1 VSGYR
6 RIHMEA
12 RDPAQNRFRRWEL
25 EAAEDLFGAWI
36 VRVRFG
42 RIGSTGR
49 SFARSFTDPV
59 AAGRYVRAALTRRRS
74 APRRIGV
81 AYRVIADDGTLT

>member
-1 VSGYR
+1 MSGYR
-6 RIHMEA
+6 SIHMEA

-36 VRVRFG
+36 VWVRFG
-42 RIGSTGR
+42 RIGAAGR
-49 SFARSFTDPV
+49 SFARSFGDPV
-59 AAGRYVRAALTRRRS
+59 AADRYVRAALTRRRS

>member
-12 RDPAQNRFRRWEL
+12 RDPTRNRFRRWEM
-25 EAAEDLFGAWI
+25 EVSEDLFGVWI
-36 VRVRFG
+36 VQVNFG

-49 SFARSFTDPV
+49 TFARSFADHL
-59 AAGRYVRAALTRRRS
+59 AAGRYVRAAIARRRS

-81 AYRVIADDGTLT
+81 AYRVIADDGTLA

>member
-12 RDPAQNRFRRWEL
+12 RDPARNRFRRWEL

-36 VRVRFG
+36 VRVCFG
-42 RIGSTGR
+42 RIGSAGR
-49 SFARSFTDPV
+49 SSTRSFTDPV

-81 AYRVIADDGTLT
+81 AYRVIADEGTLT

>member
-12 RDPAQNRFRRWEL
+12 RDSTRNRFRRWEL
-25 EAAEDLFGAWI
+25 EVAEDLFGAWI
-36 VRVRFG
+36 VRVNFG

-49 SFARSFTDPV
+49 TFARSFTDRV
-59 AAGRYVRAALTRRRS
+59 TAARYVRAAVARRHS

-81 AYRVIADDGTLT
+81 AYRVIADDGTLA

>member
-1 VSGYR
+1 MSGYR

-12 RDPAQNRFRRWEL
+12 RDPTRNRFRRWEL
-25 EAAEDLFGAWI
+25 EVAQDLFGVWI
-36 VRVRFG
+36 VQVNFG

-49 SFARSFTDPV
+49 TFARSFADHL
-59 AAGRYVRAALTRRRS
+59 AAGQYVRAAIARRRS

-81 AYRVIADDGTLT
+81 AYRVIADDGTLA

>member
-1 VSGYR
+1 MSGYR

-12 RDPAQNRFRRWEL
+12 CDPVQNRFRRWQL
-25 EAAEDLFGAWI
+25 EATEDLFGEWI
-36 VRVRFG
+36 VQVNFG

-49 SFARSFTDPV
+49 TFMRSFADYLTVR
-59 AAGRYVRAALTRRRS
+59 RYVRTAIARRRS

-81 AYRVIADDGTLT
+81 AYRVIADDGTLA

>member
-1 VSGYR
+1 MSDYR

-12 RDPAQNRFRRWEL
+12 CDPPRNCFRRWQL
-25 EAAEDLFGAWI
+25 EASKDLFGGWI
-36 VRVRFG
+36 VQVNFG

-49 SFARSFTDPV
+49 TFTRSFADCLTAKRYMRT
-59 AAGRYVRAALTRRRS
+59 AIGRRCS

-81 AYRVIADDGTLT
+81 AYRVIADDGTLA

>member
-1 VSGYR
+1 MTHYR

-12 RDPAQNRFRRWEL
+12 RDPALNRFRRWEL

-42 RIGSTGR
+42 RIGSAGR
-49 SFARSFTDPV
+49 TLVRGFADPV
-59 AAGRYVRAALTRRRS
+59 TTGRYVRAAIARRRS

-81 AYRVIADDGTLT
+81 AYRVITDDGTLA